1 LQTLYIVGT
10 PIGNLGDMSPR
21 GIEILRSV
29 KAIAAEDTR
38 RTAKLLSHFGIRTRT
53 ISFREQNR
61 EKATQDIL
69 VLMKEGDVA
78 LVSDAGMPCISDP
91 GGILV
96 ESARSVGFRV
106 KVVPGPTA
114 VASAV
119 SLSGISA
126 SGYVFLG
133 FLPRNRS
140 EKMETLAKSSSA
152 GLPLVVYEA
161 PSRVAETLEA
171 ARDVF
176 GDVKCIVAREMTKVY
191 EEVLAGKISEM
202 LAALSE
208 EPLGEFVLIFNPVKT
223 AENSVD
229 MKSVKVEI
237 ANQLKNG
244 RHAKEIS
251 QMISS
256 VYGIS
261 GKVAYSLVQEEKEH
275 LAK

>member
-1 LQTLYIVGT
+1 
-10 PIGNLGDMSPR
+10 MSPR
-21 GIEILRSV
+21 GIDILRSV

-38 RTAKLLSHFGIRTRT
+38 RTAKLLSHFGIGTRT

-69 VLMKEGDVA
+69 ALMKEGDVA

-91 GGILV
+91 GGFLV
-96 ESARSVGFRV
+96 ESARDAGFQI

-114 VASAV
+114 AASAV

-126 SGYVFLG
+126 AGYVFMG

-140 EKMETLAKSSSA
+140 EKMETLAKSAVA

-176 GDVKCIVAREMTKVY
+176 GDVKCVMAREMTKVY
-191 EEVLAGKISEM
+191 EEVLAGKITEM
-202 LAALSE
+202 LSALSG
-208 EPLGEFVLIFNPVKT
+208 EPMGEFVLVFNPIKT
-223 AENSVD
+223 AENNVD
-229 MKSVKVEI
+229 MEAVKVEI

-244 RHAKEIS
+244 RRAKEIS

-261 GKVAYSLVQEEKEH
+261 GKVAYSLVQEVKDELNK
-275 LAK
+275 